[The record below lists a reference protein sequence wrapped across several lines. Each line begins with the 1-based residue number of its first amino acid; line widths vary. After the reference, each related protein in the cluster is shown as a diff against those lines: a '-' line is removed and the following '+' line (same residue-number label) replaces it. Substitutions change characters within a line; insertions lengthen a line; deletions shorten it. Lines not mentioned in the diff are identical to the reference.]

1 MTEEE
6 FLKLVNDFVRGQ
18 LCGSENW
25 RYTCFSIRKE
35 INPRGRREIVIQYNP
50 YKVENDEAKE
60 VKTLV
65 RNCDVGT
72 VAEQYKRFRDVCDSK
87 DAQQCSYCELRGFN
101 SLNCSRDKCYA
112 VWSQMPY
119 KPTGE

>member
-6 FLKLVNDFVRGQ
+6 FLKLINDFVRGQ

-25 RYTCFSIRKE
+25 RYSCFSIRKE

-50 YKVENDEAKE
+50 YKVENNEAKE
-60 VKTLV
+60 VKKTLV

-72 VAEQYKRFRDVCDSK
+72 VAEQMNRFEEYCKAHEPCESYPLDRPRVCPSCGVDW
-87 DAQQCSYCELRGFN
+87 A
-101 SLNCSRDKCYA
+101 
-112 VWSQMPY
+112 QMPY